1 VLHSAEE
8 GQSLVGRVRLTKL
21 LFLTELEFFRAYRRR
36 LTDLQWVF
44 YHYGP
49 YVMSIEERFRSLPFR
64 ETDDHESGLRGWRV
78 QEWEARGLDHLEI
91 PERVER
97 VADEVCRRWATER
110 LGKLL
115 DFVYYDTEPMEHAGR
130 GETLGFDQVGDA
142 NPLPRPV
149 SKVSPDL
156 RKRLDGVRSPFTAA
170 DSIRIKW
177 PSPDE
182 AKENRGAERMDLG
195 QIARALNQRT

>member
-1 VLHSAEE
+1 MS
-8 GQSLVGRVRLTKL
+8 RVCAAGEYRSGKLGALTIL
-21 LFLTELEFFRAYRRR
+21 RFPTEL
-36 LTDLQWVF
+36 
-44 YHYGP
+44 
-49 YVMSIEERFRSLPFR
+49 
-64 ETDDHESGLRGWRV
+64 SGSRTRCV
-78 QEWEARGLDHLEI
+78 
-91 PERVER
+91 
-97 VADEVCRRWATER
+97 VAGRPKR

-182 AKENRGAERMDLG
+182 AEENRGAERMDLG

>member
-1 VLHSAEE
+1 MSIDMNGRVIATSMAELSSGQTSELLRYLVLHSAEE

-97 VADEVCRRWATER
+97 VADEVCRRWATEEAR
-110 LGKLL
+110 
-115 DFVYYDTEPMEHAGR
+115 
-130 GETLGFDQVGDA
+130 Q
-142 NPLPRPV
+142 
-149 SKVSPDL
+149 
-156 RKRLDGVRSPFTAA
+156 AA
-170 DSIRIKW
+170 
-177 PSPDE
+177 
-182 AKENRGAERMDLG
+182 
-195 QIARALNQRT
+195 